1 MMVRDNVLQYSVDK
15 GFPPSQGVHCA
26 ELCLPCKTNSGI
38 KGSWLL
44 TITGEDVK
52 ECEGVRRVAVCVA
65 VYVWMYVKGL
75 LDEGGGVAVE
85 NVLKVIKIMAQS
97 LLVLELMPITDITK

>member
-1 MMVRDNVLQYSVDK
+1 M
-15 GFPPSQGVHCA
+15 
-26 ELCLPCKTNSGI
+26 
-38 KGSWLL
+38 
-44 TITGEDVK
+44 K

-85 NVLKVIKIMAQS
+85 TVLKVIKIMAQS
-97 LLVLELMPITDITK
+97 LLVC